1 MMKGHLP
8 GALFAKRDDGDV
20 TEVRG
25 LLEHELVIAAEQD
38 GRIVAVEPELQRLD
52 ALDVVIAVVAG
63 SHHPQPFVGRP
74 VEAADQVGRAQH
86 LVEVGRSR
94 TLSTGTT
101 NDRHHSGISFVTPAE
116 RHDKQDVAILDHR
129 RRVYQRAQQRCSL
142 AAVQRVALGTCEA
155 GFKNLNQ
162 LTTTVISS

>member
-1 MMKGHLP
+1 MMKDHLP

-63 SHHPQPFVGRP
+63 SHHPQPFV
-74 VEAADQVGRAQH
+74 
-86 LVEVGRSR
+86 
-94 TLSTGTT
+94 
-101 NDRHHSGISFVTPAE
+101 
-116 RHDKQDVAILDHR
+116 
-129 RRVYQRAQQRCSL
+129 
-142 AAVQRVALGTCEA
+142 
-155 GFKNLNQ
+155 
-162 LTTTVISS
+162 